1 VSEPTSAAT
10 GTRERMASGEPPSRA
25 AGPLRSLWCAN
36 ALSLTGGEGYEITLL
51 LLASAAY
58 GHVLS
63 VGWLGVAF
71 TLPAIL
77 VSPLVG
83 AWLDRARA
91 GRGHAM
97 RAADL
102 ARAVLATSIALL
114 LLHAPGAALPV
125 YLGAAAIT
133 VFDVVFSTALRASLP
148 GLLGGGGPPGA
159 QRLTAANSVLTTQ
172 TTMAQ
177 VVAPPLFVFA
187 LQYLSP
193 VTVVLLNAATYLASY
208 VLLRRYA
215 MAVTAAAADRARP
228 TGPATGS
235 ADGARPTSPAT
246 APGYLA
252 LLRDGFSVI
261 RRDAVAP
268 VVLVAYA
275 ITAGVGFALLLSVP
289 QLVLDRGL
297 PALTV
302 GLAFSVL
309 AGGALA
315 GARLARRRFL
325 ARRPV
330 SVLVADPL
338 VRATV
343 VVGLAMTANA
353 ATVVAGF
360 LVIGVCAGIANVS
373 RVTMIQLRFDDAVQG
388 RAMSSYLL
396 AHQILMPITPV
407 LWTAVAVAYGVAASY
422 LAVAGLFVTAS
433 LVLVSSRGIRAEAR
447 RP

>member
-1 VSEPTSAAT
+1 MSCPVPEPASVATRVRSRLAT
-10 GTRERMASGEPPSRA
+10 GDPVLRG
-25 AGPLRSLWCAN
+25 AGPFRSLWYAN

-58 GHVLS
+58 GHVLD

-71 TLPAIL
+71 ALPAIV

-91 GRGHAM
+91 ARGQAM
-97 RAADL
+97 RTADL
-102 ARAVLATSIALL
+102 ARAVLATSMALWL
-114 LLHAPGAALPV
+114 MHAPDVSLFI

-148 GLLGGGGPPGA
+148 GLLRGDGPEGP
-159 QRLTAANSVLTTQ
+159 QRLTAANAMISSQ

-177 VVAPPLFVFA
+177 ILAPPLFIFA
-187 LQYLSP
+187 LQYLTP

-215 MAVTAAAADRARP
+215 AAVTARVGPTRP
-228 TGPATGS
+228 AQRETE
-235 ADGARPTSPAT
+235 
-246 APGYLA
+246 PGYLA

-261 RRDAVAP
+261 RLDDVALAV
-268 VVLVAYA
+268 LMAYA

-289 QLVLDRGL
+289 RLVLDRGL

-302 GLAFSVL
+302 GLSFSVL

-315 GARLARRRFL
+315 GARLARRPSLMKRSIPILMGDPL
-325 ARRPV
+325 AR
-330 SVLVADPL
+330 A
-338 VRATV
+338 AV
-343 VVGLAMTANA
+343 VVVLAVTANPV
-353 ATVVAGF
+353 TVVAGF

-373 RVTMIQLRFDDAVQG
+373 RVTMIQLRFDDAAQG
-388 RAMSSYLL
+388 RAMSFYVV
-396 AHQILMPITPV
+396 AHQILNPLTPV
-407 LWTAVAVAYGVAASY
+407 LWTAAAAAYGITASY
-422 LAVAGLFVTAS
+422 VAIAGGFVVAS
-433 LVLVSSRGIRAEAR
+433 LVLVTSRGVR
-447 RP
+447 REGMRP